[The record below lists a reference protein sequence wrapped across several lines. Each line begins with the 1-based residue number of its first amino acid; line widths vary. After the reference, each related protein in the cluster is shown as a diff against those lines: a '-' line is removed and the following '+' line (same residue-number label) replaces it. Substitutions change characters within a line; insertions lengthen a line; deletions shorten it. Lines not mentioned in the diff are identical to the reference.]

1 MSEAARTEEPEIARN
16 LGIAT
21 SPAPVQAPAKKRK
34 RQRSKVQQREAW
46 SRRMVPLM
54 TKMLVGLT
62 IFFFLASAAQLSY
75 LHYQITE
82 GPESDLGG
90 PLAMMGM
97 TLDPETREAGDTGL
111 PAAAV
116 AALTVL
122 ELGAMERRYHQANV
136 SLLSRVWTRYLGFV
150 TGMVLAMVG
159 AAFILGRLENESPS
173 TVKATGPGGP
183 VEVKST
189 SPGIV
194 MAGLGVALM
203 ITTIVIH
210 HEIQVNDQAVY
221 ATGWSFGPQGQTGTT
236 TDGSS
241 KKQELSVKEPEKTT
255 GSPNSD
261 ATGIA
266 ANPNLQ
272 NLFPAGHEDAVQ
284 ADGGRSKSETK
295 SSK

>member
-1 MSEAARTEEPEIARN
+1 MSEAAQIEEPGVSKN
-16 LGIAT
+16 LGVAA
-21 SPAPVQAPAKKRK
+21 SSAPVQAPAKKRK
-34 RQRSKVQQREAW
+34 RRRSKAEQREAW

-82 GPESDLGG
+82 GPDTDLAG
-90 PLAMMGM
+90 PLAMMGV
-97 TLDPETREAGDTGL
+97 TLDPETARPSETGL

-150 TGMVLAMVG
+150 TGMVLSMVG
-159 AAFILGRLENESPS
+159 AAFILGRLENETAS
-173 TVKATGPGGP
+173 TAKAAGPGGS

-194 MAGLGVALM
+194 MTGLGVALM
-203 ITTIVIH
+203 ITTIVTH
-210 HEIQVNDQAVY
+210 HEIQVRDQAVY
-221 ATGWSFGPQGQTGTT
+221 ATGWSFGPQGQTGTEPVKAAV
-236 TDGSS
+236 
-241 KKQELSVKEPEKTT
+241 KKTLSVLEPDPTA
-255 GSPNSD
+255 GSTESG
-261 ATGIA
+261 ATGVA
-266 ANPNLQ
+266 PNPALQ
-272 NLFPAGHEDAVQ
+272 GLFSTGNDNVDQSKLGDSQ
-284 ADGGRSKSETK
+284 AETK
-295 SSK
+295 SSE

>member
-1 MSEAARTEEPEIARN
+1 MSEAARTKEPEVARN
-16 LGIAT
+16 FDVAA

-34 RQRSKVQQREAW
+34 RQRSKAAQREAW
-46 SRRMVPLM
+46 SRRMVPVM
-54 TKMLVGLT
+54 TQMLVGLT

-82 GPESDLGG
+82 GPETDLAG
-90 PLAMMGM
+90 PLAMMGV
-97 TLDPETREAGDTGL
+97 TLDSETQEPAETNL

-116 AALTVL
+116 AALTLL

-136 SLLSRVWTRYLGFV
+136 SLLARVWTRYLGFV

-159 AAFILGRLENESPS
+159 AAFILGRLENETPS

-203 ITTIVIH
+203 ITTIVTH
-210 HEIQVNDQAVY
+210 HEIQVQDQAVY
-221 ATGWSFGPQGQTGTT
+221 ATGWSFGPQRQTGTV
-236 TDGSS
+236 TDSGS
-241 KKQELSVKEPEKTT
+241 KKPELSVKEPDETSGTPESDAPGVAPNPALRNLSTT
-255 GSPNSD
+255 GN
-261 ATGIA
+261 A
-266 ANPNLQ
+266 
-272 NLFPAGHEDAVQ
+272 DAVQ
-284 ADGGRSKSETK
+284 TDQGRSESETE
-295 SSK
+295 SSN

>member
-1 MSEAARTEEPEIARN
+1 MSEAARTEEPGTARN

-82 GPESDLGG
+82 GPETELGG
-90 PLAMMGM
+90 PLTMMGM
-97 TLDPETREAGDTGL
+97 TLDPETREPGDTGL

-203 ITTIVIH
+203 ITTIVTH

-221 ATGWSFGPQGQTGTT
+221 ATGWSFGSQDPTREAI
-236 TDGSS
+236 DSDS
-241 KKQELSVKEPEKTT
+241 KKKTLSEKEPEKTSGTSQSGAIGVAPNPALQGLINT
-255 GSPNSD
+255 GNDKAVRTDQGGSESD
-261 ATGIA
+261 
-266 ANPNLQ
+266 
-272 NLFPAGHEDAVQ
+272 
-284 ADGGRSKSETK
+284 TK
-295 SSK
+295 ASD